1 MMVTFRKDFKKKI
14 PINNFRSYKKK
25 KHSLSRHSLQKERKS
40 KFPDCW
46 FLTFSLKTPTPTP
59 TPHKKYLNKKI
70 GWVRKGRLT
79 YPLLVFP
86 LLGHLVPEV
95 RQLGGEGVDV
105 LLGSLQL

>member
-1 MMVTFRKDFKKKI
+1 M
-14 PINNFRSYKKK
+14 
-25 KHSLSRHSLQKERKS
+25 
-40 KFPDCW
+40 
-46 FLTFSLKTPTPTP
+46 
-59 TPHKKYLNKKI
+59 
-70 GWVRKGRLT
+70 RKGRLT